1 MGYDIITHAYA
12 VLALI
17 ADGLVLLV
25 FMGFVLTRTS
35 AASRATWGRFRD
47 SVSPFALPFAWIVA
61 MLAMLGSL
69 YLSQIV
75 NLVPCEFCWFQRIC
89 MYPLTLLLGIA
100 AFRGD
105 LKIAKRYFLPMSIVG
120 ALLAIYHYQL
130 EHIKGEPTVCG
141 AAVPCNQAAFNIFGF
156 ISVPFLS
163 MAAFL
168 LITTLILLARSG
180 NEDDEYVDEEADE
193 KTEGLVPVD
202 PRGQSQAQHM
212 PIDPHDEAI
221 PTPA

>member
-25 FMGFVLTRTS
+25 VMGFVLTRTS
-35 AASRATWGRFRD
+35 VASRASWTRFRD
-47 SVSPFALPFAWIVA
+47 SITPFALPFAWIVA

-69 YLSQIV
+69 YLSQIAK
-75 NLVPCEFCWFQRIC
+75 LTPCEFCWFQRIC

-105 LKIAKRYFLPMSIVG
+105 LKIAKLYFLPMSVVG

-130 EHIKGEPTVCG
+130 EHVAGEPSVCSSS
-141 AAVPCNQAAFNIFGF
+141 APCDVAAFNIFGF
-156 ISVPFLS
+156 ISIPFLS

-168 LITTLILLARSG
+168 LITTLLLLARSG
-180 NEDDEYVDEEADE
+180 SEDEEYVDEEVE
-193 KTEGLVPVD
+193 ETEEPAQVD
-202 PRGQSQAQHM
+202 PRGPSPVKPM

>member
-1 MGYDIITHAYA
+1 MGYHVITTGYA

-17 ADGLVLLV
+17 ADAIVVLV
-25 FMGFVLTRTS
+25 FMGFLLTRTS
-35 AASRATWGRFRD
+35 PDARANWTRFRD
-47 SVSPFALPFAWIVA
+47 AVTPFTLPFAWIVA

-75 NLVPCEFCWFQRIC
+75 KLEPCEFCWFQRIC

-105 LKIAKRYFLPMSIVG
+105 LKFAKRYFLTMSIVG
-120 ALLAIYHYQL
+120 AMLAIYHYQL
-130 EHIKGEPTVCG
+130 EHIQGEPTVCS

-168 LITTLILLARSG
+168 LITTLLLVGRSAPD
-180 NEDDEYVDEEADE
+180 DDEEYVEDEVAAPSITGEA
-193 KTEGLVPVD
+193 TVPAV
-202 PRGQSQAQHM
+202 
-212 PIDPHDEAI
+212 
-221 PTPA
+221 